1 MNTTTTHESKKE
13 ESVFKR
19 PMLYR
24 TRDWICNRKVAPL
37 NCETDVSS
45 PKKKEKTAALF
56 HYFEH
61 EKNSSQDK
69 LLNIMKFCEEKMEKE
84 PHNEDWK
91 KLYAMIM

>member
-1 MNTTTTHESKKE
+1 MNTTTHESKKE

-37 NCETDVSS
+37 NCETEVSS
-45 PKKKEKTAALF
+45 PKKNEKTAALF

-61 EKNSSQDK
+61 EKNSLQDK
-69 LLNIMKFCEEKMEKE
+69 LLNIMKFCEEKMKEE

-91 KLYAMIM
+91 KLYAMII